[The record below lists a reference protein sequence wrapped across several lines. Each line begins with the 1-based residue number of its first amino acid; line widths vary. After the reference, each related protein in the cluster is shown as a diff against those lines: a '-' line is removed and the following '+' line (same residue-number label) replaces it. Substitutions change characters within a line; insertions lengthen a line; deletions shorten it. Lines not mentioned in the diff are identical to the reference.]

1 MDRKLFILISLISI
15 TIVLIFGDALYVGL
29 WYYIVIP
36 LVAFLLTL
44 PFKPHQLFLTG
55 ISLVIQLTLITYLY
69 INLTTERP
77 EGLLALGHL
86 FSLPGL
92 AIGIIAASIYV
103 KNKSKNKYIMLA
115 IGFSGAALGFVIN
128 QLIICNTFIYCGK
141 FVSPLINT

>member
-1 MDRKLFILISLISI
+1 MDRALFILISLLSI
-15 TIVLIFGDALYVGL
+15 TIVLIFGDALYVGF
-29 WYYIVIP
+29 WYYIAIP

-77 EGLLALGHL
+77 EGLLVLGHL

-92 AIGIIAASIYV
+92 AVGIIATSIYV
-103 KNKSKNKYIMLA
+103 KSKSKNKYIMLA
-115 IGFSGAALGFVIN
+115 IGFSGASLGFVIN
-128 QLIICNTFIYCGK
+128 QLIICNTLIYCGK
-141 FVSPLINT
+141 FMSPLISR